1 MSYNEQAEVC
11 ASECVWERTWAV
23 RHDGHACNPC
33 TQEAGTGEVGV

>member
-1 MSYNEQAEVC
+1 MSRQKCVQAK
-11 ASECVWERTWAV
+11 ERTWDV